1 MRLEHVD
8 RRVLGALRFLDA
20 ATGRRIGAPLRIAAP
35 GVRLAL
41 NRMGDYVIFEAPGF
55 EAYTAAFLDPPAVAS
70 ARIEMTVE
78 DPEGEYLPQRVA
90 IDLPRNLDRKTP
102 EDRDRADASDSVF
115 RAIETPLYP
124 APAARVA
131 PSWALVRATV
141 LRQGTT
147 ETLAGALIRVLDRNN
162 NAVMARG
169 LSDGRGEALVAVP
182 GIQVTNWNQA
192 PGPGPVTTHQVAV
205 TIETIFDP
213 AARGFPNPRDLEDRR
228 AQLRTSSQNAQ
239 LASGQTLVTTLFVEL
254 P

>member
-1 MRLEHVD
+1 
-8 RRVLGALRFLDA
+8 
-20 ATGRRIGAPLRIAAP
+20 
-35 GVRLAL
+35 
-41 NRMGDYVIFEAPGF
+41 
-55 EAYTAAFLDPPAVAS
+55 
-70 ARIEMTVE
+70 
-78 DPEGEYLPQRVA
+78 LPQRVA

-102 EDRDRADASDSVF
+102 DDRDRADASDSVF